1 MTDAIRAQRELSEE
15 IDAETA
21 KIIREEGIP
30 LFEAVEIAKQRVR
43 RRRASK
49 RQYLGKPDNGMV
61 LLRSP
66 FGGSVGR

>member
-49 RQYLGKPDNGMV
+49 RQEGGGKCFKV
-61 LLRSP
+61 
-66 FGGSVGR
+66 FGQA